1 MAATVNPVKQNAT
14 KFDLEHDRRDVKDLW
29 NDALRAYKGIIGEDL
44 KPTFSSV
51 DGMIKTGVDQM
62 NNFHKWRHDDSK
74 VDKLRSLFMANIS
87 YVETGTQKLIAA
99 AEPAF
104 PPAAAIGTAITF
116 ILSVSPPPLNKPP
129 AKCSPLGL

>member
-1 MAATVNPVKQNAT
+1 MAGAVNPVNRSAVKI
-14 KFDLEHDRRDVKDLW
+14 DLENDRRDVKDLW
-29 NDALRAYKGIIGEDL
+29 NDALRAYKGILGEDL

-51 DGMIKTGVDQM
+51 DAMIKSGTDQM
-62 NNFHKWRHDDSK
+62 NGFHKWRHDDSK
-74 VDKLRSLFMANIS
+74 VDKLRSLFMANIG

-116 ILSVSPPPLNKPP
+116 ILSVSFGIWRGLIEKLNTH
-129 AKCSPLGL
+129 